1 MSLMDNYIRIQYGD
15 QMYQIPNRWKLI
27 RNDYDY
33 LQLVRDII
41 LMSEGK
47 LSPAMVRIN
56 YICRYFGWNYKKIKD
71 EDSFANLV
79 MLAEQVTFVFRI
91 SYPNNDEALQGLDDY
106 TYNLCKRIPPE
117 RLSGI
122 TLAKVLKRLDY
133 RFTLDLCFC
142 RQFMPYLTV
151 DGKHYTGY
159 TISTSFD
166 TLSTSLTA
174 LQFIEARQ
182 LIGQGEK
189 ILPLM
194 AAILYHPYPYTSES
208 AHQLAD
214 TFKSVPRD
222 KLYAI
227 SLNFQAFI
235 NFLFTK
241 TEYSILTAGK
251 ETKRSAISTGAL
263 ESLYNLSS
271 DGYGDIIH
279 IERMGLLQY
288 LVILRKKVIESVR
301 SLNAAKMELVD
312 IEKETGLPLSIIKQ
326 ILL

>member
-1 MSLMDNYIRIQYGD
+1 MSLMDDYIRIQVAD
-15 QMYQIPNRWKLI
+15 LTYQIPNRWELI

-33 LQLVRDII
+33 LQLVRDLM

-71 EDSFANLV
+71 EDAFANLV
-79 MLAEQVTFVFRI
+79 MLAEQVTFMFRI
-91 SYPNNDEALQGLDDY
+91 SYPDNDEALQGLDEY
-106 TYNLCKRIPPE
+106 TFQLCKRVPPE
-117 RLSGI
+117 RLHGV
-122 TLAKVLKRLDY
+122 TLAKVLSRLDY
-133 RFTLDLCFC
+133 KFTLDLCFC
-142 RQFMPYLTV
+142 RQFMPYLSV
-151 DGKHYTGY
+151 NGKHYTGY
-159 TISTSFD
+159 TIATSFD

-189 ILPLM
+189 MLPLL
-194 AAILYHPYPYTSES
+194 AAILYHPYPYSSES
-208 AHQLAD
+208 AHHLAD
-214 TFKSVPRD
+214 TFKSVSRD
-222 KLYAI
+222 ELYAI
-227 SLNFQAFI
+227 SLNFQAFV

-241 TEYSILTAGK
+241 TRYSILTAGR
-251 ETKRSAISTGAL
+251 ETKNSAISTGAL

-271 DGYGDIIH
+271 DGYGDVTQV
-279 IERMGLLQY
+279 ERMGLLQY

-301 SLNAAKMELVD
+301 SLKAAKMELVD
-312 IEKETGLPLSIIKQ
+312 IEAETGLPLSIIKQ

>member
-1 MSLMDNYIRIQYGD
+1 MSLMDDYIRIQYGD
-15 QMYQIPNRWKLI
+15 QMYRIPNRWELI
-27 RNDYDY
+27 SNDYNY
-33 LQLVRDII
+33 LQLVKDIL

-71 EDSFANLV
+71 EDAFANLV
-79 MLAEQVTFVFRI
+79 MLAEQVTFMFQI

-106 TYNLCKRIPPE
+106 SYSLCKRIPPE

-151 DGKHYTGY
+151 AGKHYTGY

-182 LIGQGEK
+182 LVNQGEK
-189 ILPLM
+189 MLPLM
-194 AAILYHPYPYTSES
+194 AAILYHPFPYTSES
-208 AHQLAD
+208 AHKRAES
-214 TFKSVPRD
+214 FKAVPRD

-227 SLNFQAFI
+227 SLNFQAFV

-241 TEYSILTAGK
+241 TRYSILTAGREIK
-251 ETKRSAISTGAL
+251 SSAISTGAL
-263 ESLYNLSS
+263 ESLYSLSA
-271 DGYGDIIH
+271 DGYGDVTQV
-279 IERMGLLQY
+279 ERMGLLQY
-288 LVILRKKVIESVR
+288 LTILRKKVIESVR

-312 IEKETGLPLSIIKQ
+312 MEKETGLPLSIIKQ
-326 ILL
+326 IIL

>member
-1 MSLMDNYIRIQYGD
+1 MSLMDNYIRIQYGN
-15 QMYQIPNRWKLI
+15 QMYQIPNRWELI

-71 EDSFANLV
+71 EDSFANVV

>member
-1 MSLMDNYIRIQYGD
+1 MSLMDDYIRIQCGEH
-15 QMYQIPNRWKLI
+15 MYQIPNRWELI

-106 TYNLCKRIPPE
+106 SYNLCKRIPPE

-122 TLAKVLKRLDY
+122 ALAKVLKRLDY

-142 RQFMPYLTV
+142 RQFMPYLEV
-151 DGKHYTGY
+151 DGKHYTSY

-189 ILPLM
+189 MLPLM

-214 TFKSVPRD
+214 AFKSVPRD

-227 SLNFQAFI
+227 SLNFQAFV

-241 TEYSILTAGK
+241 TEYSILIAGREVK
-251 ETKRSAISTGAL
+251 KSAISTGAL
-263 ESLYNLSS
+263 ESLYNLAS

>member
-15 QMYQIPNRWKLI
+15 QMYQIPNRWELI

-222 KLYAI
+222 KLHAI

>member
-1 MSLMDNYIRIQYGD
+1 MSLMNDYIRIQVAD
-15 QMYQIPNRWKLI
+15 LTYQIPNRWELI
-27 RNDYDY
+27 RNNYNY
-33 LQLVRDII
+33 LQLVRDIM

-56 YICRYFGWNYKKIKD
+56 YICRYFGWNYKKIKG
-71 EDSFANLV
+71 EDSYANLV
-79 MLAEQVTFVFRI
+79 MLAEQITFMFRI

-106 TYNLCKRIPPE
+106 TYQLCKRIPPE
-117 RLSGI
+117 RLHGV
-122 TLAKVLKRLDY
+122 TMAKVLRRLDY
-133 RFTLDLCFC
+133 KFTLDLCFC
-142 RQFMPYLTV
+142 RQFMPYLEV
-151 DGKHYTGY
+151 CGKHYTSY

-189 ILPLM
+189 QLPLM

-208 AHQLAD
+208 AHCLAEK
-214 TFKSVPRD
+214 FKTVSREV
-222 KLYAI
+222 LYAI
-227 SLNFQAFI
+227 SLNFQAFV

-241 TEYSILTAGK
+241 TEYSILTAGREMK
-251 ETKRSAISTGAL
+251 KSAISTGAL

-271 DGYGDIIH
+271 DGYGDIIQV
-279 IERMGLLQY
+279 ERMGLLQY
-288 LVILRKKVIESVR
+288 LIILRKKVIESVR

>member
-1 MSLMDNYIRIQYGD
+1 MSLMENYIRIQYGN
-15 QMYQIPNRWKLI
+15 QMYQIPNRWELI

>member
-1 MSLMDNYIRIQYGD
+1 MSLMDNYIRIQYGN
-15 QMYQIPNRWKLI
+15 QMYQIPNRWELI